1 VEGCILMGLGAV
13 LREEILFE
21 NGRLTT
27 ARFSQYRVPRFRG
40 LPEKLD
46 LILLDRRD
54 LPSAGAGE
62 TPIVAV
68 APAMASAVFDAT
80 SARPRSLP
88 LRW

>member
-1 VEGCILMGLGAV
+1 MGLGAV

-27 ARFSQYRVPRFRG
+27 ARFSQYRVPRFRD
-40 LPEKLD
+40 LPEKLEV
-46 LILLDRRD
+46 ILLDRRD

-62 TPIVAV
+62 TPIAAV
-68 APAMASAVFDAT
+68 APAMASAVFGAT
-80 SARPRSLP
+80 GVRPRSLP